1 MATQS
6 KTTPKGPITLHRL
19 EDNEI
24 SIPVLGL
31 SPLIPHRWSEKAK
44 TMMLDK
50 QQAEGRTPR
59 AKKAPKDP
67 KAEAHAATYWLDDG
81 TPGMPATA
89 FKAAMVDACRFFDA
103 VTMTDIRRMLYV
115 VGTPNQNDEL
125 LVPIFGE
132 LSFHEDTPRN
142 ATGVADLRYR
152 NYIWPWR
159 TVLTV
164 RFPPTVISAESIL
177 ALVDAG
183 GRSGV
188 GDWRPS
194 SPKSNTGTHGTF
206 RVAETND

>member
-1 MATQS
+1 MPQPS
-6 KTTPKGPITLHRL
+6 KASSKGPITLHRL

-24 SIPVLGL
+24 SIPIVGV

-44 TMMLDK
+44 AMMLDK
-50 QQAEGRTPR
+50 QQAEGKSVR

-67 KAEAHAATYWLDDG
+67 EKEAHEATYWLDDG
-81 TPGMPATA
+81 TPGVPATA
-89 FKAAMVDACRFFDA
+89 FKSALVDGCRFFDA
-103 VTMTDIRRMLYV
+103 VTMTDIRRMVYV
-115 VGTPNQNDEL
+115 AGTQNVNNET

-132 LSFHEDTPRN
+132 LTLTEDTPRN

-159 TVLTV
+159 TIVTV
-164 RFPPTVISAESIL
+164 RFPSSVISAESIL
-177 ALVDAG
+177 ALLDAG

-194 SPKSNTGTHGTF
+194 SPKSNTGTFGTF
-206 RVAETND
+206 RVADNA